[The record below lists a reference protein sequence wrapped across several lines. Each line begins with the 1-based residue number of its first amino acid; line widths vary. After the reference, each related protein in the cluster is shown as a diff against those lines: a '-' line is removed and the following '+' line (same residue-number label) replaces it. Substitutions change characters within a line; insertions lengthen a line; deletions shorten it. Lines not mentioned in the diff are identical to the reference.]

1 MPRLMKLTPL
11 LIFACLLLFVS
22 AAAGQT
28 GYPSLPFAR
37 ETNAEGTTDYVLK
50 PVVEEIYKKVGGKDK
65 PYQLVGAV
73 ARPSKQAAVLLFLNG
88 QTELQFRPETDKNVI
103 ITVDSAE
110 ISNLKYEVVATEE
123 SEVVKLQIA
132 NVLISLKDLQ
142 RIAKASSV
150 SLKLGPVSH
159 RLAQDN
165 HNALRYLVSEI
176 EKDQK

>member
-1 MPRLMKLTPL
+1 MTKPMKLTHL
-11 LIFACLLLFVS
+11 LIFACVLLFVS
-22 AAAGQT
+22 TAAGQT

-50 PVVEEIYKKVGGKDK
+50 PVIEEIYKKVGKDK

-73 ARPSKQAAVLLFLNG
+73 ARPSKKAAVLLFLNG
-88 QTELQFRPETDKNVI
+88 QTELQFRPETDKSVI

-123 SEVVKLQIA
+123 SEVMKLQIA
-132 NVLISLKDLQ
+132 NILISLKDLQ
-142 RIAKASSV
+142 RIANGSSV
-150 SLKLGPVSH
+150 SFKLGPVSH